1 MKIKNP
7 IRQEEVGALKEI
19 IIVGGGISGLTAAAL
34 LSKKGEAVTLLEG
47 SREWGGCDGKFQRG
61 NHLFPVGAT
70 LGMGLEEEGIHQRIF
85 NYLQVDPPESHL
97 LDEVMNVHLH
107 GRKLVFHRDRDK
119 HVARLKNQFPRCAS
133 DLERFYALVYKI
145 ASRIRQL
152 MDPLP
157 ALPPKTPGEWAILV
171 KSLQPGTLA
180 LLPYINRTMG
190 GVLASFGLHR
200 HGDFQ
205 TFIDGQL
212 IDSMQ
217 TTSEECSFLLGCL
230 AFDMYHQ
237 GAFYVDR
244 GLYRMA
250 EELARSAEMSGAL
263 LKRGRKVE
271 KISKEQDRW
280 QVEDHRGNR
289 YEGSHII
296 FAAPIEALPPLL
308 DEESGNTIK
317 QILNPKR
324 NLTSWGT
331 MTVYFVLDEAKIPD
345 GMTLFQQIC
354 TGNGM
359 SEGEHLFLS
368 LSKRGDQLRS
378 PSGFRTLTVST
389 HTDLSRWDTK
399 EKYDGYKQEL
409 HEKMLS
415 VIEGTFS
422 GFSESIVDQYPGA
435 PRAWERFTGRP
446 DGMVGG
452 YPQTTE
458 NALFHSISHRT
469 PLDGLWVCG
478 DSVFPGAG
486 TIGVSVSA
494 YHVCRSITGLKLP

>member
-1 MKIKNP
+1 MN
-7 IRQEEVGALKEI
+7 EI

-34 LSKKGEAVTLLEG
+34 LSKQGEAVTLLEG
-47 SREWGGCDGKFQRG
+47 SREWGGCAGKFQRG

-70 LGMGLEEEGIHQRIF
+70 LGMGLEEQGIHERIF
-85 NYLQVDPPESHL
+85 KYLQVNPPEALL
-97 LDEVMNVHLH
+97 LDEVMDVHLH
-107 GRKLVFHRDRDK
+107 GRKLVFLRDRDK
-119 HVARLKNQFPRCAS
+119 HVAQLKNQFPQCAS
-133 DLERFYALVYKI
+133 DLGRFYTLVYKI

-157 ALPPKTPGEWAILV
+157 VLPPKTPGEWLV
-171 KSLQPGTLA
+171 LIKSLQPGTFT

-200 HGDFQ
+200 HQDFQ

-230 AFDMYHQ
+230 ALDMYHQ
-237 GAFYVDR
+237 GAFYVDG

-250 EELARSAEMSGAL
+250 EELAKSAERSGAL

-271 KISKEQDRW
+271 KISRKQDHW
-280 QVEDHRGNR
+280 QVEDHRGNQ

-308 DEESGNTIK
+308 DEERGNKIRRS
-317 QILNPKR
+317 INPKR
-324 NLTSWGT
+324 KMKSWGT
-331 MTVYFVLDEAKIPD
+331 MTLYFVLDEGKLPD

-368 LSKRGDQLRS
+368 LSSRCDRLRS
-378 PSGFRTLTVST
+378 PSGFRTMTVST
-389 HTDLSRWDTK
+389 HTDLSKWETK
-399 EKYDGYKQEL
+399 EKYDAYKQEL

-415 VIEGTFS
+415 VIEGAFP
-422 GFSESIVDQYPGA
+422 GFRESIVDQYPGA

-494 YHVCRSITGLKLP
+494 YHVCRSITGMKLP